1 MALLAKLTV
10 EYLEPEV
17 YKNCMYFAISSGLQ
31 DVGLKFLDKQYV
43 LNFEK
48 LEL

>member
-10 EYLEPEV
+10 EYLKPDV
-17 YKNCMYFAISSGLQ
+17 YKNWIYFAISSGLH